1 VFTATVA
8 QRCRV
13 YEDVDARQPGPG
25 EVRVRNR
32 AIGLNFVDIY
42 CEPAPLSRHA
52 CPSLWA
58 RKGPARCSRSGEGV
72 TGFVKGSVL
81 APWAMR
87 TPAEDS

>member
-42 CEPAPLSRHA
+42 LRTGASEPPRMPFTLG
-52 CPSLWA
+52 
-58 RKGPARCSRSGEGV
+58 KEGSGE
-72 TGFVKGSVL
+72 VL
-81 APWAMR
+81 ALGRGRHWFR
-87 TPAEDS
+87 